1 LCRLHFD
8 ANVDLSP
15 AYRTAHSL
23 RTHPLLIPADHL
35 SVLELAK
42 AHARGETTIPG
53 LPQKLKVSERKLVM
67 ADLVNAEKDKTLLEV
82 FGTGTA
88 AIISP
93 VDK

>member
-1 LCRLHFD
+1 
-8 ANVDLSP
+8 
-15 AYRTAHSL
+15 
-23 RTHPLLIPADHL
+23 LIPSDHH

-53 LPQKLKVSERKLVM
+53 LPTKLKVSERKLVM